1 MKETV
6 EILKETFKNNF
17 DVKYRDIKTSI
28 GDVTLVFIDTLC
40 STDFISDYII
50 KPLERMPPSVKDL
63 QEASDKYL
71 IINMVE
77 RVWELK
83 DVYTHILSGDVM
95 IIAHNEKLMLSCEVK
110 GYVRRGVG
118 IPVTE
123 QVVKGPR
130 EGFTEAF
137 VDNVTLI
144 RRKVKNNGLKVET
157 MRAGVKS
164 QTVIALVYL
173 EDLVPKKLLERVKAA
188 VNSIDS
194 PFVLDTNYVEEKLK
208 SKSTSFDTMGY
219 TEKPD
224 TAAARIMEGRVC
236 IIVDGTPFVATAPH
250 FFMENF
256 QTADDYYLNKY
267 FSNFTRIIRWL
278 AFFIAIFLPGF
289 YLAIST
295 YHFSL
300 IPSLFIFR
308 MAVNRAGVP
317 FPTIVEVL
325 IMMFFFQLI
334 KEAGLRLPQP
344 IGTAMSIVSA
354 LILGDAAVGAG
365 IASRITLVVVS
376 ISMVSY
382 FLVPKL
388 YTATST
394 WSVVIVLFSAF
405 LGLPGFYIG
414 SVILIAHL
422 SSLDSCGYN
431 FVFPV
436 GTLRKF
442 RYRDIFFRGDL
453 QNISYCIFE
462 KEDERDEEI

>member
-1 MKETV
+1 
-6 EILKETFKNNF
+6 
-17 DVKYRDIKTSI
+17 
-28 GDVTLVFIDTLC
+28 
-40 STDFISDYII
+40 
-50 KPLERMPPSVKDL
+50 
-63 QEASDKYL
+63 
-71 IINMVE
+71 
-77 RVWELK
+77 
-83 DVYTHILSGDVM
+83 
-95 IIAHNEKLMLSCEVK
+95 
-110 GYVRRGVG
+110 
-118 IPVTE
+118 
-123 QVVKGPR
+123 
-130 EGFTEAF
+130 
-137 VDNVTLI
+137 
-144 RRKVKNNGLKVET
+144 
-157 MRAGVKS
+157 
-164 QTVIALVYL
+164 
-173 EDLVPKKLLERVKAA
+173 
-188 VNSIDS
+188 
-194 PFVLDTNYVEEKLK
+194 
-208 SKSTSFDTMGY
+208 
-219 TEKPD
+219 
-224 TAAARIMEGRVC
+224 
-236 IIVDGTPFVATAPH
+236 
-250 FFMENF
+250 
-256 QTADDYYLNKY
+256 
-267 FSNFTRIIRWL
+267 
-278 AFFIAIFLPGF
+278 
-289 YLAIST
+289 
-295 YHFSL
+295 
-300 IPSLFIFR
+300 
-308 MAVNRAGVP
+308 
-317 FPTIVEVL
+317 
-325 IMMFFFQLI
+325 MMFFFQLI